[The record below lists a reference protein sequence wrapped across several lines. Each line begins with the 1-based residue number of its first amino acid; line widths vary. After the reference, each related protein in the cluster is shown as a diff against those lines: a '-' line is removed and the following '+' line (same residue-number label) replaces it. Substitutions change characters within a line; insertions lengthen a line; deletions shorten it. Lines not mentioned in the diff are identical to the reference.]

1 MVYAQSPY
9 RQKGVN
15 VNLSTLV
22 LPIFTG
28 LASGMIYYLVA
39 SGMSLVMSGM
49 GTINFAQ
56 GSFYILGSLIS
67 YLVVRTYEMPFILGI
82 LVAFVITFILGGV
95 TELALR
101 GVFGKDMTYSM
112 LITLGVCFILNDIMI
127 WKFGN
132 GLKTVPMPSYL
143 KGTVSFG
150 SGIVIP
156 VFYIFA
162 IAISAMIA
170 IIFWYMFKKTK
181 IGIYFRAIISDRS
194 MVENLG
200 INVQSM
206 YTLMFMI
213 GVGLGGLAGA
223 LSSPMLG
230 VTPSQGLSAF
240 NQIMP
245 ILIIGG
251 MTNMTGALP
260 AALVLGVMQA
270 IAAVFFPQNYNV
282 VPYAFMIIC
291 MVLRPHG
298 LFAKKEG

>member
-1 MVYAQSPY
+1 
-9 RQKGVN
+9 
-15 VNLSTLV
+15 
-22 LPIFTG
+22 
-28 LASGMIYYLVA
+28 
-39 SGMSLVMSGM
+39 
-49 GTINFAQ
+49 
-56 GSFYILGSLIS
+56 
-67 YLVVRTYEMPFILGI
+67 
-82 LVAFVITFILGGV
+82 
-95 TELALR
+95 
-101 GVFGKDMTYSM
+101 
-112 LITLGVCFILNDIMI
+112 
-127 WKFGN
+127 
-132 GLKTVPMPSYL
+132 
-143 KGTVSFG
+143 
-150 SGIVIP
+150 
-156 VFYIFA
+156 
-162 IAISAMIA
+162 
-170 IIFWYMFKKTK
+170 
-181 IGIYFRAIISDRS
+181 